1 MALDVPQILSHYFL
15 GQFVYQSLKIP
26 CLFHEEDHPSLYIDV
41 RTGVFHC
48 FGCGAKGDIID
59 LVAKIE
65 GVNRLNALVIAHKI
79 GGGNSAHA
87 IPIEKQNRNWLYE
100 AKVEFNSCIKPSWSQ
115 IKSHYILD
123 RGFIPKVLKEFDVR
137 LDPFSD
143 YPLIIPLYE
152 NNKFRGYVRRR
163 IDGNDNERKYLYN
176 KGFRRNNCL
185 IGRYRKG
192 VILVTEGILDLMKA
206 WQGGFRN
213 VCCLLGWKPTKY
225 QLEKLKHY
233 TDTIISALDNTPT
246 GEEGTTLL
254 SEYFKVIRF
263 PFPEYRK
270 DLGEMSTYEMK
281 YAYTLIK
288 EGKLNGKRKK

>member
-1 MALDVPQILSHYFL
+1 MMLDVPKILSSYF
-15 GQFVYQSLKIP
+15 GGNFVYQSLKVP
-26 CLFHEEDHPSLYIDV
+26 CLFHEEEHASLCIDTN
-41 RTGVFHC
+41 TGVFHC

-65 GVNRLNALVIAHKI
+65 GVNRLKALVIAQKI
-79 GGGNSAHA
+79 GGNSTHA
-87 IPIEKQNRNWLYE
+87 IPIEKQNRNWLHE

-115 IKSHYILD
+115 IKSHYILN
-123 RGFIPKVLKEFDVR
+123 RGFLPKTLKEFDVR
-137 LDPFSD
+137 LDPFSN

-163 IDGNDNERKYLYN
+163 IDGNDDDRKYLYN
-176 KGFRRNNCL
+176 KGFRRNNVL
-185 IGRYRKG
+185 IGSYRKG

-213 VCCLLGWKPTKY
+213 VCCFLGWKPTKY
-225 QLEKLKHY
+225 QLEKLKRY
-233 TDTIISALDNTPT
+233 TNVIISALDNTET
-246 GEEGTTLL
+246 GEEGTALL
-254 SEYFKVIRF
+254 SEHFKVIRF
-263 PFPEYRK
+263 PFPEHRK

-288 EGKLNGKRKK
+288 EEKLDGKRKR